1 MALALL
7 LFLPGGSRR
16 GCLYGARCLGEAGGG
31 GEPLLELECITKVYP
46 GGVVAN
52 DCVSLT
58 VYRGEVLGLLG
69 ENGAGKTTLVSI
81 VAGLIEPDGG
91 VMRLRG
97 RPYRPRGVR
106 DALRSGV
113 ALVPQNPM
121 LVEAFTVAEN
131 VMLAARLAGR
141 RMGLREAREAVARVS
156 REYGLRVDPDAR
168 VWGLSMGERQQ
179 AEIAKALA
187 VGAELLLLDEPTTHL
202 SPVEAEALLRLTR
215 RLAEEGRSVVLI
227 THRLREV
234 LGAADRIA
242 VMRRGRLV
250 GVVAVGE
257 AEPRKLLELMF
268 GRERL
273 SQATEAPR
281 RRAPRGTGEP
291 VLVVEDLWVRGP
303 HGEHAVRGLS
313 LRVHRGEVL
322 GVAGVAGN
330 GQREFFEALV
340 GLRRPERGRVVVNG
354 VEARAPSGALLGRA
368 GAAVI
373 PEERLGWALA
383 PGKSLVF
390 NLALGLYRSPRGPY
404 RGFLVDWAE
413 ARRKTIQV
421 IEEMKVKTPGPDAPA
436 EALSG
441 GNMQRFIVGREML
454 KNPALVLA
462 MNPASGLDVAAAAQV
477 HRLLLDAADHGAG
490 VLLISEDLDELLEL
504 SDRIV
509 VMSRG
514 RIVHEEE
521 RPFNPEAIA
530 EAMVAKE

>member
-1 MALALL
+1 M
-7 LFLPGGSRR
+7 GG
-16 GCLYGARCLGEAGGG
+16 GAGG
-31 GEPLLELECITKVYP
+31 ESLLELKCITKVYP

-81 VAGLIEPDGG
+81 VAGLLEPDGG
-91 VMRLRG
+91 EMRLRG

-141 RMGLREAREAVARVS
+141 GMGLREAREAVRRVS

-202 SPVEAEALLRLTR
+202 SPVEAEALLKLTR
-215 RLAEEGRSVVLI
+215 RLAGEGRSVVLI

-250 GVVAVGE
+250 GVLDAGE
-257 AEPRKLLELMF
+257 TEPRRLLELMF

-273 SQATEAPR
+273 AQATAAPR
-281 RRAPRGTGEP
+281 RRGRARGGP

-340 GLRRPERGRVVVNG
+340 GLRRPERGRVVVAG
-354 VEARAPSGALLGRA
+354 VESSAPSGALLGRA

-390 NLALGLYRSPRGPY
+390 NLALGLYSSPRGPY
-404 RGFLVDWAE
+404 RGVLVDWGE
-413 ARRKTIQV
+413 ARRKTLRV
-421 IEEMKVKTPGPDAPA
+421 IEEMEVRTPGPDAPA

-454 KNPALVLA
+454 KDPVLVLA
-462 MNPASGLDVAAAAQV
+462 MNPASGLDVAAAARV
-477 HRLLLDAADHGAG
+477 HRLLLEAADRGAG

-504 SDRIV
+504 SDRIA

-530 EAMVAKE
+530 EAMVAKA